1 VQSQSKVT
9 AHPPEWPLWAGFILV
24 ALNMRLMFATVG
36 PVLKNLQ
43 LGLTATLLVTT
54 LPLLLLGLCSTAGI
68 HLRQRMGEERALC
81 VALVLLVI
89 GCGVRWFDQAGLI
102 AGTMLGSAGI
112 AVMNVIMPVLAKKR
126 FGFQRMGLV
135 MGIYALMMGVG
146 AVLGAS
152 ASFPLFEAFGADTPA
167 AFHSLGLWTLPALL
181 ALFFWWPQWQH
192 KPQASTAHH
201 HAHADNTTPVVNVYK
216 NRTAW
221 ALTLFFGLQTLN
233 LYVFLPWMP
242 TMLMDRGATQAN
254 AAWLFSLSQISLM
267 VSSFLIPWLAARS
280 TDHRGYLVLTILTCL
295 FGTLGLH
302 YAPLSSAIV
311 WVLLLGFGQGAAPSL
326 GAYLFVVKSASME
339 TATHISAMAQTVGY
353 LIAVTGPLA
362 IGAMYQRSGDWSIP
376 IWLLSAILVVEL
388 LVCLPAGRN
397 VKV

>member
-1 VQSQSKVT
+1 MQSPSTDTPKS
-9 AHPPEWPLWAGFILV
+9 PEWLLWVGFILV
-24 ALNMRLMFATVG
+24 ALNMRLIFATVG

-43 LGLTATLLVTT
+43 LGTTATLLVTT

-81 VALVLLVI
+81 VALALLIV
-89 GCGVRWFDQAGLI
+89 GCGIRWFGQAGLI
-102 AGTMLGSAGI
+102 VGTILGGAGI

-126 FGFQRMGLV
+126 FGFQRMGMV
-135 MGIYALMMGVG
+135 MGVYALMMGVG

-152 ASFPLFEAFGADTPA
+152 ASFPLFKALGADTPA

-181 ALFFWWPQWQH
+181 ALLFWLPQWQH
-192 KPQASTAHH
+192 KPQANTSQH
-201 HAHADNTTPVVNVYK
+201 HASSAPAVNVYK

-221 ALTLFFGLQTLN
+221 ALTLFFGLQALN
-233 LYVFLPWMP
+233 LYVFLPWLP
-242 TMLMDRGATQAN
+242 TMLMDRGTTQAN
-254 AAWLFSLSQISLM
+254 AAWLFSLSQVSLM

-280 TDHRGYLVLTILTCL
+280 TEHRGYLVLTILTCL
-295 FGTLGLH
+295 LGTLGLH
-302 YAPLSSAIV
+302 YAPLNSAIV

-326 GAYLFVVKSASME
+326 GAYLFVAKSASME
-339 TATHISAMAQTVGY
+339 TATRISAMAQTVGY
-353 LIAVTGPLA
+353 LIAVTGPLL
-362 IGAMYQRSGDWSIP
+362 IGAIYQRTGDWSIP